1 MSSQTKSADEFVMPF
16 VDPRFNYLD
25 MYNWTNDLPFNEG
38 SRQMFIDALE
48 YFNTK
53 GIEQPQILEIGT
65 YVGTSLIKIMEMI
78 PNSQGTVID
87 MWSDYVEYCQ
97 EAKVDI
103 LNKMMENR
111 TEEVF
116 DQNITKAGLKD
127 RVRAF
132 KGSSGNVLVHFLQ
145 TGKQFDLIYVDGS
158 HTLLDSYLDIFLSWK
173 LLKKNGI
180 LIIDD
185 VPYNKGKTLESP
197 YDGVV
202 KFINEHRDAIN
213 IINLAY
219 RVFLEKK

>member
-1 MSSQTKSADEFVMPF
+1 MEMPF

-25 MYNWTNDLPFNEG
+25 MYNWTNDLPLNEG
-38 SRQMFIDALE
+38 SKQVFEDTLE

-53 GIEQPQILEIGT
+53 GIQQPQILEIGT
-65 YVGTSLIKIMEMI
+65 YVGTSLIKIMESI

-87 MWSDYVEYCQ
+87 MWSDYIEYCQ
-97 EAKVDI
+97 SDKVEI
-103 LNKMMENR
+103 LNKMKENQA
-111 TEEVF
+111 EEVF
-116 DQNITKAGLKD
+116 HKNIEISGLKG
-127 RVRAF
+127 RVKAY
-132 KGSSGNVLVHFLQ
+132 KGASGDVLVHFLQ
-145 TGKQFDLIYVDGS
+145 TEKQFDLIYVDGS

-173 LLKKNGI
+173 LLRKNGI

-202 KFINEHRDAIN
+202 KFINEHREAMN
-213 IINLAY
+213 IIKVSY